1 MLFATHHICSIP
13 SIVKNWRI
21 DDGRVGTNTRTKRAL
36 TGSLP
41 APEPPPVQGSRSLVM
56 VAKCLQNLANL
67 VEFGGKEP
75 YMEVVNPFII
85 KNRERMV
92 TFLDQLSVR
101 MITVIVTCAPKW
113 AVQVGCRVFVSIP

>member
-1 MLFATHHICSIP
+1 
-13 SIVKNWRI
+13 
-21 DDGRVGTNTRTKRAL
+21 
-36 TGSLP
+36 
-41 APEPPPVQGSRSLVM
+41 M

-92 TFLDQLSVR
+92 TFLDHLSVSASYGR
-101 MITVIVTCAPKW
+101 GKRRGEGQLVCLLAPDAAVVGKRLTCENDCNVWSQVISARESCYEVWNQSAM
-113 AVQVGCRVFVSIP
+113 